1 MKISITTLLLAF
13 AVAGSQAKLFGGS
26 NGQLFPFCVKRNT
39 SDVDAVRAVP
49 AYRDWTDSQLED
61 WLTDHKVPNPSRL
74 NTDQMRDL
82 VAQNYDAACVGT
94 LYASQNLD

>member
-26 NGQLFPFCVKRNT
+26 NGQLFPFSLSKEIR
-39 SDVDAVRAVP
+39 SDVDAVCAVP

-94 LYASQNLD
+94 LYASQV